1 MSDQTRITPM
11 LRQYLEIKEQHQ
23 DAILFYRLGDFYEMF
38 FEDAITASR
47 VLGITLT
54 SRNNKDDENR
64 VPLCGVPYHAA
75 SGYLAKLVNAGFRVA
90 ICEQVEDPK
99 EAKGVVRREVVRVV
113 SPGVVTDE
121 QILDEKTNR
130 YVAAIHHRQGW
141 GLGLLDLSTGE
152 FFIAEYDDPVE
163 LVDELNRF
171 TPSELVL
178 ADDDGNSAAAVIA
191 RLPHLC
197 LTHRSHFS
205 FHRDTARET
214 LLEHFHTTS
223 LAGFG
228 CDHFQEGISA
238 AGALL
243 KYIQETQKTD
253 LSHIERIQAI
263 ERDNLLL
270 VDDASRRN
278 LELTQTIIDGRR
290 EGSLLAILDLT
301 CTPMGARLLRKNLL
315 FPLRSTEEINRR
327 LDTVAFL
334 GEGREQTMPPLTT
347 LTAARSTMEESC
359 GEELRKELRNTLEG
373 MYDLERLNSRVVLG
387 SANGRDLIALK
398 QSLALLPRLK
408 ERAALTRGLL
418 STASGPL
425 DCLKDIHALI
435 DDALREDCP
444 VTLREGKL
452 IRPGF
457 HGDLDELVSIMTDG
471 KKHILALE
479 EKERIRSGI
488 AKLKIGFN
496 KVFGYF
502 IEVSKGQ
509 LANVPE
515 NYIRKQTLVN
525 AERFIT
531 PELKEFEGKV
541 LGAEE
546 KRIELE
552 YQLFCR
558 IREQVAAM
566 SSRILQAAS
575 FVAQVDF
582 FTTLAEAAKR
592 YHYIRPRVD
601 DGEEIIIREGRH
613 PVIERSLPAGRFVP
627 NDIHLDQSS
636 REVLIIT
643 GPNMAGKSTVLRQT
657 ALIVLMAQMGGFVPA
672 AAARIGVVDR
682 IFTRVGAM
690 DDLRRG
696 QSTFM
701 VEMNETANILNNAT
715 DKSLVVLDEI
725 GRGTSTFDGLSIAW
739 AVAEDLANLGGRGVK
754 TIFATHYHELV
765 ELCLT
770 HSRVQNYHIAVREWN
785 DSIIFLHKLQPGGTS
800 RSYGIQVAALAGVP
814 ARVVERAKELLHNIE
829 KGELT
834 SDGAP
839 RIAPEKRGRGHHPG
853 QLTLF
858 PPEEDP
864 IRQKIK
870 AIEPDRLTPLDA
882 LNLLYEL
889 KRDA

>member
-1 MSDQTRITPM
+1 MNNPPKLTPM

-38 FEDAITASR
+38 FDDAVTASR

-54 SRNNKDDENR
+54 SRSGKDDENR
-64 VPLCGVPYHAA
+64 IPLCGVPFHAA
-75 SGYLAKLVNAGFRVA
+75 SSYLAKLVNKGFRVA

-99 EAKGVVRREVVRVV
+99 EAKGVVKREVVRVI

-121 QILDEKTNR
+121 QILDEKSNR
-130 YVAAIHHRQGW
+130 YVAAIYHRQGW
-141 GLGLLDLSTGE
+141 GLSLIDLSTGE
-152 FFIAEYDDPVE
+152 FLVGEYQQQEE
-163 LVDELNRF
+163 LLDEVTRF
-171 TPSELVL
+171 APAELVL
-178 ADDDGNSAAAVIA
+178 ADHEADYLKEITSY
-191 RLPHLC
+191 LPPAC
-197 LTHRSHFS
+197 LTKRPHFS
-205 FHRDTARET
+205 FHRDNAAET
-214 LLEHFHTTS
+214 LLEHFQTAN

-253 LSHIERIQAI
+253 LTHIERIFAI
-263 ERDNLLL
+263 ERDNVLL
-270 VDDASRRN
+270 VDDSSRRN
-278 LELTQTIIDGRR
+278 LELTQTIIGAQR
-290 EGSLLAILDLT
+290 EGSLLATMDLT
-301 CTPMGARLLRKNLL
+301 RTPMGARLLRKNLL
-315 FPLRSTEEINRR
+315 FPLRDTFEINKR
-327 LDTVAFL
+327 LDTVSFL
-334 GEGREQTMPPLTT
+334 CEGREKMVPGLAT
-347 LTAARSTMEESC
+347 LTEKEETAEGVS
-359 GEELRKELRNTLEG
+359 GQELRRELRETLSG

-387 SANGRDLIALK
+387 SANGRDLTALK
-398 QSLALLPRLK
+398 QSLSLLPGLK
-408 ERAALTRGLL
+408 EL
-418 STASGPL
+418 SSRTSGILSEESDDL
-425 DCLKDIHALI
+425 DCLEDIHQLLDQSI
-435 DDALREDCP
+435 REDCP

-457 HGDLDELVSIMTDG
+457 HPELDDLVSIMTDG

-479 EKERIRSGI
+479 EKERQRSGI

-496 KVFGYF
+496 RVFGYF

-509 LANVPE
+509 LAHVPE
-515 NYIRKQTLVN
+515 DFIRKQTLVN

-531 PELKEFEGKV
+531 PELKEFENKV

-546 KRIELE
+546 KRVELE
-552 YQLFCR
+552 YQLFSR

-566 SSRILQAAS
+566 SSRILNAAAFIS
-575 FVAQVDF
+575 RVDF
-582 FTTLAEAAKR
+582 FTTLAEAARR
-592 YHYIRPRVD
+592 YNYTRPQVD
-601 DGEEIIIREGRH
+601 DGDEIIIKEGRH

-627 NDIHLDQSS
+627 NDIHLDQTTQ
-636 REVLIIT
+636 EVLIIT

-672 AAARIGVVDR
+672 ASARIGTVDR

-715 DKSLVVLDEI
+715 EKSLVVLDEI

-739 AVAEDLANLGGRGVK
+739 AVAEDLANVNGKGVK
-754 TIFATHYHELV
+754 TIFATHYHELI
-765 ELCLT
+765 ELSLT
-770 HSRVQNYHIAVREWN
+770 QSRVKNYNIAVREWN
-785 DSIIFLHKLQPGGTS
+785 DSIIFLHKLLPGGTS
-800 RSYGIQVAALAGVP
+800 KSYGIQVAALAGVP
-814 ARVVERAKELLHNIE
+814 KRVVERAKELLHNIE
-829 KGELT
+829 KGELN
-834 SDGAP
+834 SEGAP
-839 RIAPEKRGRGHHPG
+839 RIAPEKKSKPTHPG

-864 IRQKIK
+864 VRTKIRE
-870 AIEPDRLTPLDA
+870 IELDRLTPLDA

-889 KRDA
+889 KKDA